1 MCKMRPAVL
10 AARIT
15 RAFGGTALLRW
26 WRVPGRRMGSVF
38 DPSSCQGDVG
48 WDPFTSH

>member
-1 MCKMRPAVL
+1 MCKMSPAVL

-15 RAFGGTALLRW
+15 WAFGGTALLRC